1 MCLFYTVPSGH
12 TSTNCSLTSLEADV
26 LRSTGHPGELG
37 DENHPTGMVVQGHQV
52 VHGAVPEQKDKLTK
66 MHPHF
71 CVYVDDLIV
80 VQSLA

>member
-1 MCLFYTVPSGH
+1 MNYSLLNVSLLHCTIRSYLH
-12 TSTNCSLTSLEADV
+12 RLLTSLEADV

-71 CVYVDDLIV
+71 CVYVKMK
-80 VQSLA
+80 AC